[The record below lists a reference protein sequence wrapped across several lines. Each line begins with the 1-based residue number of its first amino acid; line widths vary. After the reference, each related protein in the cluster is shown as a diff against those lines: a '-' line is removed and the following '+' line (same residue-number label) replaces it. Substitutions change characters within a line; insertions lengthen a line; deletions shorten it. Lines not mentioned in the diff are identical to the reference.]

1 MTCFFSTLEF
11 RIIFLFQL
19 FSNLTRVNLVG
30 LLSSFVQETQGGSFN
45 LGKIIFSFGNFSC
58 VCPLITFF
66 PLYSLFSLSRTS
78 IIQCRHSQTNSQILI
93 IFFFLFTFFVFPLG
107 DIFQLYLLILQFF
120 FFPINILKFLFSY
133 FECPRALSHFIQST
147 NTTFSLLASAF
158 CFKYA
163 TLCHLSGENFLKLYF
178 ILFFLLLSLSVSLSS
193 SCLLSFSVC
202 HSCQKFSSDA
212 W

>member
-1 MTCFFSTLEF
+1 MSALLDKLVDSNYLLFPIYILCLPSGLFF
-11 RIIFLFQL
+11 
-19 FSNLTRVNLVG
+19 
-30 LLSSFVQETQGGSFN
+30 
-45 LGKIIFSFGNFSC
+45 
-58 VCPLITFF
+58 
-66 PLYSLFSLSRTS
+66 
-78 IIQCRHSQTNSQILI
+78 
-93 IFFFLFTFFVFPLG
+93 
-107 DIFQLYLLILQFF
+107 FQLYLLSLQFF

-147 NTTFSLLASAF
+147 NTTFCLLASAF

-163 TLCHLSGENFLKLYF
+163 TLCYLSGENFLKLYF
-178 ILFFLLLSLSVSLSS
+178 ILFFLFLSLSVSLSS